1 MSFEKILDKYKTIF
15 EDIQG
20 LELHDDPVCRH
31 DLICRIKYRSVI
43 RNTTVRTDIS
53 RGVNLRYFLHDV
65 IISAVANPPQAEAE
79 AKPMTLARRR
89 QHFLRLATKELASPD
104 DRHDSICRVKSHSR
118 VR

>member
-79 AKPMTLARRR
+79 AKLMTLARRR
-89 QHFLRLATKELASPD
+89 QHFLRLATKEHN
-104 DRHDSICRVKSHSR
+104 RHYFGSRKST
-118 VR
+118 